1 MKAAV
6 LYGINEPLKI
16 EDVATPDLASGEVLV
31 KLKAA
36 SLNKRDWWIQKGQY
50 AGLKFPIIV
59 GSDGAGIVAAAGEN
73 ADNHLIGKEAVIYF
87 IDNWGNDERFQSKE
101 AALLGLPANGCL
113 AEYVKV
119 KAGQIFPKPD
129 NLSFE
134 ETAALPVAG
143 VTAYRALFAKGNC
156 KAGDKVL
163 ISGVGGG
170 AGTFALQFAVA
181 AGAEVWVT
189 SGSEEKIKKAVALGA
204 KGGVNY
210 KTESWDKALLEQ
222 AGEFDVVIDSA
233 LGDGFAKL
241 MDVTA
246 RGGRVVF
253 FGGTNGNIPPL
264 NGRSIFWKQISI
276 LGTTGGSPKDF
287 AAMLSFIEEKN
298 IHPVIDEVFPLNEA
312 ENAMRTMDN
321 AGNKFGK
328 IVVQIA

>member
-16 EDVATPDLASGEVLV
+16 EEVETPALASGEVLV

-59 GSDGAGIVAAAGEN
+59 GSDGAGIVDAVGEN
-73 ADNHLIGKEAVIYF
+73 VDRNLIGRETVIYF
-87 IDNWGNDERFQSKE
+87 VDNWGNDERFQSKE
-101 AALLGLPANGCL
+101 ATLLGLPDNGCL
-113 AEYVKV
+113 AQYVKV
-119 KAGQIFPKPD
+119 KAEQIFPKPH

-143 VTAYRALFAKGNC
+143 VTAFRALFTRGSC

-163 ISGVGGG
+163 VSGVGGG

-189 SGSEEKIKKAVALGA
+189 SGSEEKIKKAVELGA
-204 KGGVNY
+204 EGGVNY
-210 KTESWDKALLEQ
+210 KAENWDKDLLEQ
-222 AGEFDVVIDSA
+222 AGEFDVIIDSA

-241 MDVTA
+241 VNVTA

-264 NGRSIFWKQISI
+264 NGRSIFWKQIGI
-276 LGTTGGSPKDF
+276 LGTTAGSSEDF
-287 AAMLSFIEEKN
+287 ADMLSFIEAKN
-298 IHPVIDEVFPLNEA
+298 IHPVIDEVFSLDDA
-312 ENAMRTMDN
+312 EKAMRTMDN

-328 IVVQIA
+328 VVVEIV

>member
-6 LYGINEPLKI
+6 LNGINEPLVI
-16 EDVATPDLASGEVLV
+16 EDVEIPALTSGEVLV

-50 AGLKFPIIV
+50 AGLRFPVIV
-59 GSDGAGIVAAAGEN
+59 GSDGAGTVESVGEN
-73 ADNHLIGKEAVIYF
+73 VDHTLLGKETVIYF
-87 IDNWGNDERFQSKE
+87 MDNWGNDERFQSKE
-101 AALLGLPANGCL
+101 ATLLGLPANGCL

-119 KAGQIFPKPD
+119 KTEQVFSKPR

-134 ETAALPVAG
+134 QTAALPVAG
-143 VTAYRALFAKGNC
+143 VTAYRALFTRGDC
-156 KAGDKVL
+156 KRGDKVL
-163 ISGVGGG
+163 VSGVGGG

-189 SGSEEKIKKAVALGA
+189 SGAEEKINKAVALGA

-210 KTESWDKALLEQ
+210 KSENWDNTLLEQ
-222 AGEFDVVIDSA
+222 AGEFDIIIDSA

-241 MDVTA
+241 AGLAA
-246 RGGRVVF
+246 RGGRLVF

-264 NGRSIFWKQISI
+264 NGRPVFWKQISI

-287 AAMLSFIEEKN
+287 ADMLFFIEEKN
-298 IHPVIDEVFPLNEA
+298 IHPVIDEIFPLEEA
-312 ENAMRTMDN
+312 EKAMRTMDTTD
-321 AGNKFGK
+321 NKFGK
-328 IVVQIA
+328 IVIKIG